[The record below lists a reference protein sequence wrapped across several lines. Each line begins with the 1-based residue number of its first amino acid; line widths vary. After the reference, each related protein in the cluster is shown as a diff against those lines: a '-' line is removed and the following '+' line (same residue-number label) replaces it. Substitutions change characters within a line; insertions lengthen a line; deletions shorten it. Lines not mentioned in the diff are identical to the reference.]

1 MAADKAELKELGKG
15 KGSGKGKDKG
25 KGKSYVSSVGP
36 SSSLLP

>member
-1 MAADKAELKELGKG
+1 VAADKAELKELGKG